1 MSLGYALRGSVAIAL
16 LELRCLRWAVR
27 TWVLALLALAAGGA
41 AFVFYHHAALQF
53 YSVGHYSG
61 NIVPGRFL
69 MAGYAACFFVPLLA
83 GVVFLAFDHRQR
95 DRAAGVIE
103 ALDARPV
110 SNLAFFVGRLMALVA
125 AMWLVCAVFVGLMQ
139 AAGIVADRWLG
150 SHGLDSWLGPVE
162 PWSLLAFLFV
172 DAPSTLVLWGALV
185 LFLATVLRN
194 RLAVALA
201 GLALLALYAWLL
213 LYAPLRVLPAL
224 SIFSGF
230 ESFASDML
238 PRLLTFEVAAQRG
251 AQLLLG
257 IGLIALGA
265 VCYARSDRPA
275 RASGIVCGLA
285 SLAAGASAI
294 ALLAQSALALQQQ
307 RDEWRSVHVAH
318 RNVPAPDLLSLS
330 ADVSIAPAEALRVD
344 SSLDLA
350 LPANSQLV
358 LSLNPGM
365 AVSEVELNGRPVAH
379 RHEDGLLHVEGA
391 QPGTNAT
398 LRVVAEGVPEQHFA
412 YLDSIIDPL
421 ALGVADGH
429 FRTLGTEAM
438 VFSEHYAALL
448 PGLKWLPTPGVNLE
462 GAPDFHDLDLRLDV
476 PADWLA
482 VAPGQR
488 ESVESPSG
496 RQRYRFRTKSAVPM
510 VGVVAGRFERYATKV
525 AGIEMELLLHPGHR
539 RNAEFFAPEA
549 QNALNLQLGMRLTGA
564 AARGLRYPYQR
575 FSVVEAPGRLRGF
588 GGGWRLDTA
597 LALPGIGLLRE
608 YGMPSMRMTMP
619 PLHMVMFVMTA
630 DFSGGDPTAALW
642 RGLTR
647 HQSAAEGEY
656 ATVLDVVMEELTK
669 GALGGYWPSF
679 FSAHHFDAWG
689 AGGLAAEV
697 LDRVMGHA
705 TAVDHELKA
714 TSDRVVGS
722 PEYLTDSLGDLRFEE
737 NPKRA
742 LDVLHFKGRALAQTL
757 ALGWSHR
764 GTVGLLNEMSRRHGG
779 GTYTLDDLRS
789 AGEAV
794 GTPLDSLVGEWWASA
809 ELPGFVIS
817 PLSAYRLADDEDG
830 TPRYQL
836 RLHVCNTEAALGLVG
851 LISRGDEGTQ
861 WGFSA
866 HAPLAPGACIEIGTV
881 TAFPPTRGSLQTFL
895 SRNGHGI
902 AFPSIS
908 IDAERDVDAAP
919 LEGAQDSDWRPPV
932 NDDVVVD
939 DLSPGFALDDVS
951 AQHGVRFT
959 ARQATWN
966 RQETHGSWG
975 RYARTTTW
983 SEGGD
988 GDRSATFA
996 TRLPH
1001 AGRWRLHFHLP
1012 GAEFVELAGSVNS
1025 SVRFERAVHQLGS
1038 YEMTLVQHSD
1048 EATARDERTPIE
1060 FDGSIAEAGW
1070 NRLGDFDLHSPNVS
1084 LTVTDRTNGDV
1095 VVADAIRWEPLE

>member
-1 MSLGYALRGSVAIAL
+1 MNLGYALRGSGAVAL
-16 LELRCLRWAVR
+16 LELRCLRRAFR
-27 TWVLALLALAAGGA
+27 TWLLALLALAAGWA
-41 AFVFYHHAALQF
+41 AFVFYHHAAQQY
-53 YSVGHYSG
+53 YSVDHYSG

-139 AAGIVADRWLG
+139 TAGIVADLWLG
-150 SHGLDSWLGPVE
+150 SRGLDSWLGPVE

-172 DAPSTLVLWGALV
+172 DAPSALVLWGALV
-185 LFLATVLRN
+185 LLLATVLRN
-194 RLAVALA
+194 RLVVALA

-213 LYAPLRVLPAL
+213 LYAPLRLLPAV

-265 VCYARSDRPA
+265 VCYARADHPK
-275 RASGIVCGLA
+275 RASALVGGFACLA
-285 SLAAGASAI
+285 IGAIAI

-307 RDEWRSVHVAH
+307 REDWRSVHVAH
-318 RNVPAPDLLSLS
+318 RNAQAPDLLSLS

-344 SSLDLA
+344 ASLDLA
-350 LPANSQLV
+350 LPADSQLV

-365 AVSEVELNGRPVAH
+365 TVREVELDGQPAAH

-391 QPGTNAT
+391 QPETNAT
-398 LRVVAEGVPEQHFA
+398 LRIVAEGMPEQHFA

-462 GAPDFHDLDLRLDV
+462 GTPDFHDLDLRLDV

-482 VAPGQR
+482 VVPGQR
-488 ESVESPSG
+488 ESVESSSD

-510 VGVVAGRFERYATKV
+510 VGVVAGRFERYAAKV
-525 AGIEMELLLHPGHR
+525 GGVEMELLLHPGHR
-539 RNAEFFAPEA
+539 RNAEFFAPQAEYL
-549 QNALNLQLGMRLTGA
+549 LNVQLGMRLTGV
-564 AARGLRYPYQR
+564 AARGLRFPHER

-619 PLHMVMFVMTA
+619 PMHMVWFVMVA
-630 DFSGGDPTAALW
+630 DFSGGDPSVALW
-642 RGLTR
+642 RNMTR
-647 HQSAAEGEY
+647 YQLAAEGDY

-669 GALGGYWPSF
+669 SALEAYWPSF
-679 FSAHHFDAWG
+679 FSAHHFDAVG
-689 AGGLAAEV
+689 DGGLAEEV

-714 TSDRVVGS
+714 MSDRVVGS
-722 PEYLTDSLGDLRFEE
+722 PEYLTDALGDLRFEE

-742 LDVLHFKGRALAQTL
+742 LDVLHFKASALASTL
-757 ALGWSHR
+757 TFGWSH
-764 GTVGLLNEMSRRHGG
+764 GSTIGLLNEMSRRHGG
-779 GTYTLDDLRS
+779 NTYTLEDLRS

-794 GTPLDSLVGEWWASA
+794 GAPLDSLVGEWWASA
-809 ELPGFVIS
+809 ELPGFVTS
-817 PLSAYRLADDEDG
+817 QPSAYRLADDEDG

-836 RLHVCNTEAALGLVG
+836 LVHVCNAEAAPGLVR
-851 LISRGDEGTQ
+851 LISGGDDVTQ
-861 WGFSA
+861 RRFSPA
-866 HAPLAPGACIEIGTV
+866 THLAPGACIEIGTV
-881 TAFPPTRGSLQTFL
+881 SAFPPTQGSLQTFL

-902 AFPSIS
+902 AFPSLS
-908 IDAERDVDAAP
+908 TDAEREVDVAP
-919 LEGAQDSDWRPPV
+919 LEGGQDTEWRPPA

-951 AQHGVRFT
+951 ARRGVRF
-959 ARQATWN
+959 APRQATWN

-975 RYARTTTW
+975 RYARTATW

-988 GDRSATFA
+988 GDRSATFTA
-996 TRLPH
+996 RLPH

-1012 GAEFVELAGSVNS
+1012 GAEFVELEGSVNS
-1025 SVRFERAVHQLGS
+1025 SLRFERTVHQLGS

-1048 EATARDERTPIE
+1048 EATPRDESTPIE

-1084 LTVTDRTNGDV
+1084 LAVTDRTDGDV
-1095 VVADAIRWEPLE
+1095 VVADAIRWQPLE

>member
-1 MSLGYALRGSVAIAL
+1 MNLGYALRGSGAIAL
-16 LELRCLRWAVR
+16 LELRCLRRAFR
-27 TWVLALLALAAGGA
+27 TWLLALLALAAGWA
-41 AFVFYHHAALQF
+41 AFAFYHHAAQQY
-53 YSVGHYSG
+53 YSMGHYSG

-150 SHGLDSWLGPVE
+150 SRSLDSWLGPVE

-172 DAPSTLVLWGALV
+172 DAPSALVLWGALV

-194 RLAVALA
+194 RLVVAVA
-201 GLALLALYAWLL
+201 GLTLLALYAWLL
-213 LYAPLRVLPAL
+213 LYAPLRLLPAL

-238 PRLLTFEVAAQRG
+238 PRLLTFEVAAQRV

-265 VCYARSDRPA
+265 VCYARSDRPP
-275 RASGIVCGLA
+275 RAPGIVCGLA
-285 SLAAGASAI
+285 SLAAGATAI

-318 RNVPAPDLLSLS
+318 RNAPAPDLLSLS

-344 SSLDLA
+344 ASLDLA
-350 LPANSQLV
+350 LPVNSQLV

-365 AVSEVELNGRPVAH
+365 TVREVELDGQPAAH
-379 RHEDGLLHVEGA
+379 RHEGGLLHVEGA
-391 QPGTNAT
+391 QAGTNVA

-412 YLDSIIDPL
+412 YLDSIIDPV

-488 ESVESPSG
+488 ESVESPSD

-510 VGVVAGRFERYATKV
+510 VGVVAGRFERYAAKV
-525 AGIEMELLLHPGHR
+525 GGVEMELLLHPGHR
-539 RNAEFFAPEA
+539 RNAEFFAPRAEYL
-549 QNALNLQLGMRLTGA
+549 LNMQLGMRLTRA
-564 AARGLRYPYQR
+564 AARGLRYPYER

-619 PLHMVMFVMTA
+619 PIHMVMFVMVA
-630 DFSGGDPTAALW
+630 DFSGGDPTIALW
-642 RGLTR
+642 RSLTR

-656 ATVLDVVMEELTK
+656 ATVLDVLMEELTK

-679 FSAHHFDAWG
+679 FSAHHFDAVG
-689 AGGLAAEV
+689 DGGLAEEV

-714 TSDRVVGS
+714 MSDRVVGS
-722 PEYLTDSLGDLRFEE
+722 PEYLTDALGDLRFEQ

-742 LDVLHFKGRALAQTL
+742 LDVLHFKGKALARTL
-757 ALGWSHR
+757 AVGWSHS
-764 GTVGLLNEMSRRHGG
+764 GTVGLFNEMSRRHGG
-779 GTYTLDDLRS
+779 NTYTLDDLRS

-809 ELPGFVIS
+809 ELPGFVVS
-817 PLSAYRLADDEDG
+817 PLSAYRLVDDEDG
-830 TPRYQL
+830 TPRYQV
-836 RLHVCNTEAALGLVG
+836 RLHVCNAEAAPGLVS
-851 LISRGDEGTQ
+851 LISKGDEQ
-861 WGFSA
+861 WDFSPS
-866 HAPLAPGACIEIGTV
+866 APLAPGTCIEIGTV
-881 TAFPPTRGSLQTFL
+881 TAFAPTKASLSTFL

-902 AFPSIS
+902 EFPSLS
-908 IDAERDVDAAP
+908 IDAEREVEAAP
-919 LEGAQDSDWRPPV
+919 LLGFQDTEWRPPV

-951 AQHGVRFT
+951 AQHGVRFA

-975 RYARTTTW
+975 RYARTATW
-983 SEGGD
+983 TEGGD

-996 TRLPH
+996 ARLPH

-1012 GAEFVELAGSVNS
+1012 GAEFVELAGSVNA

-1038 YEMTLVQHSD
+1038 YEMTLVQHSYKM
-1048 EATARDERTPIE
+1048 TPRDESTPIE

-1084 LTVTDRTNGDV
+1084 LTVTDRTDGDV
-1095 VVADAIRWEPLE
+1095 VVADAIRWQPLE

>member
-1 MSLGYALRGSVAIAL
+1 MNLGYALRGSGAVAL
-16 LELRCLRWAVR
+16 LELRCLRRAFR
-27 TWVLALLALAAGGA
+27 TWLLALLALAAGWA
-41 AFVFYHHAALQF
+41 AFVFYHHAAQQY
-53 YSVGHYSG
+53 YSMGHYSG

-83 GVVFLAFDHRQR
+83 GVVFLAFAHRQR

-150 SHGLDSWLGPVE
+150 SRGLDSWLGPVE

-172 DAPSTLVLWGALV
+172 DAPSALVLWGALV

-194 RLAVALA
+194 RLVVAVA
-201 GLALLALYAWLL
+201 GLTLLALYAWLL
-213 LYAPLRVLPAL
+213 LYTPLRLLPAV

-238 PRLLTFEVAAQRG
+238 PRLLTFEVAAQRV

-265 VCYARSDRPA
+265 VCYARSDRPP
-275 RASGIVCGLA
+275 RAPGIVCGLA
-285 SLAAGASAI
+285 SLAAGATAI

-318 RNVPAPDLLSLS
+318 RNAPAPDLLSLS

-344 SSLDLA
+344 ASLDLA
-350 LPANSQLV
+350 LPVNSQLV

-365 AVSEVELNGRPVAH
+365 AVREVELNGQPAAH

-391 QPGTNAT
+391 QAGTNVA
-398 LRVVAEGVPEQHFA
+398 LRVVAEGMPEQHFA
-412 YLDSIIDPL
+412 YLDSIVDPL

-462 GAPDFHDLDLRLDV
+462 GTPDFHDLDLRLDV
-476 PADWLA
+476 PAGWLA

-488 ESVESPSG
+488 ETVESSPD

-510 VGVVAGRFERYATKV
+510 VGVVAGRFERYAAMV
-525 AGIEMELLLHPGHR
+525 GGIEMELLLHPGHR

-549 QNALNLQLGMRLTGA
+549 QNVLNMQLGMRLTGA
-564 AARGLRYPYQR
+564 AARGLRYPYER

-608 YGMPSMRMTMP
+608 YGMPSVRMTMP
-619 PLHMVMFVMTA
+619 PLHMVLFVMVA
-630 DFSGGDPTAALW
+630 DFSGGDPTVALW
-642 RGLTR
+642 RSLTR

-669 GALGGYWPSF
+669 GALGGYWPSL
-679 FSAHHFDAWG
+679 FSAHHFDAVG
-689 AGGLAAEV
+689 DGGLAEEV

-714 TSDRVVGS
+714 MSDRVVGS
-722 PEYLTDSLGDLRFEE
+722 PEYLTDALGDLRFEQ

-742 LDVLHFKGRALAQTL
+742 LDVLHFKGRALAQTF
-757 ALGWSHR
+757 AVGWSN
-764 GTVGLLNEMSRRHGG
+764 GSTIGLLNEMSRRHGG
-779 GTYTLDDLRS
+779 NTYTLDDLRS

-794 GTPLDSLVGEWWASA
+794 GAPLDSLVGEWWASA
-809 ELPGFVIS
+809 ELPGFVTS
-817 PLSAYRLADDEDG
+817 PPSAYRLADDEDG

-836 RLHVCNTEAALGLVG
+836 CLHVCNTEAAPGLVG

-861 WGFSA
+861 WGFSPN
-866 HAPLAPGACIEIGTV
+866 APLAPGACIEIGTV
-881 TAFPPTRGSLQTFL
+881 TSFPPTKASLRTFL
-895 SRNGHGI
+895 SRNGHGVE
-902 AFPSIS
+902 FPSLS
-908 IDAERDVDAAP
+908 IDAEREVDAAP
-919 LEGAQDSDWRPPV
+919 LEGGQHTEWRPPM
-932 NDDVVVD
+932 NDDIVVD
-939 DLSPGFALDDVS
+939 DLSPDFSLDDVS
-951 AQHGVRFT
+951 AQRGVRF
-959 ARQATWN
+959 APRQATWN

-975 RYARTTTW
+975 RYARTATW

-988 GDRSATFA
+988 GDRSATFTA
-996 TRLPH
+996 RLPH

-1012 GAEFVELAGSVNS
+1012 GAEFVELAGSVNA

-1038 YEMTLVQHSD
+1038 YEMTLVQHTD
-1048 EATARDERTPIE
+1048 ETTSPDEGTPIE

-1084 LTVTDRTNGDV
+1084 LTVTDRTDGEV
-1095 VVADAIRWEPLE
+1095 VVADAIRWQPLE